1 MVPWSIIWV
10 HGIETTHNKKGMC
23 RPVGQTAGDQ
33 VRRFQN
39 GCPLPRVAAKA
50 AGMVQR
56 SLAGKLGWLLAGQL
70 RVVGG
75 GF

>member
-10 HGIETTHNKKGMC
+10 HGIETTHNNEGMH

-39 GCPLPRVAAKA
+39 GCPMPPVADEA
-50 AGMVQR
+50 AGMVQG
-56 SLAGKLGWLLAGQL
+56 SLGQL
-70 RVVGG
+70 GS
-75 GF
+75 